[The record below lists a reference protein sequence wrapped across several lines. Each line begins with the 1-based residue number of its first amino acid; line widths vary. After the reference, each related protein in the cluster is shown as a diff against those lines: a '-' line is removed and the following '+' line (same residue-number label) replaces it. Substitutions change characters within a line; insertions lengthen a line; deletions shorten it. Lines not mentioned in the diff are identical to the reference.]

1 MFISV
6 ETSEQKF
13 TCLVGSQLQLTLTL
27 AKAKAQSSTQ
37 SQLLTLEILDLRS
50 IDILVR
56 RVTFA
61 SDNEVNK
68 LTSMLCRS

>member
-1 MFISV
+1 MFTSV

-27 AKAKAQSSTQ
+27 ATAKAQSSAQ
-37 SQLLTLEILDLRS
+37 SQSLTLELLDS
-50 IDILVR
+50 QSSDILVR

-68 LTSMLCRS
+68 QTSMLCRS